1 MGLRA
6 RLTPRAITDL
16 EDIRA
21 YLEPRSPQ
29 GAENVRRSI
38 EQTIDTLSDFPG
50 LGRGTD
56 IPDIQVL
63 PVVFYPYL
71 VYHAVVGD
79 ELVIAHIRHGAR
91 AAPTRDDLA

>member
-1 MGLRA
+1 MVLRV

-21 YLEPRSPQ
+21 YLEARGPQ
-29 GAENVRRSI
+29 GAENVRRNI
-38 EQTIDTLSDFPG
+38 EQTIDTLSGFPG

-56 IPDIQVL
+56 IPDIRVL
-63 PVVFYPYL
+63 PVVFYRYL

-79 ELVIAHIRHGAR
+79 GLVIVHIRHGAR

>member
-1 MGLRA
+1 MGLSV

-56 IPDIQVL
+56 IPDIRVL